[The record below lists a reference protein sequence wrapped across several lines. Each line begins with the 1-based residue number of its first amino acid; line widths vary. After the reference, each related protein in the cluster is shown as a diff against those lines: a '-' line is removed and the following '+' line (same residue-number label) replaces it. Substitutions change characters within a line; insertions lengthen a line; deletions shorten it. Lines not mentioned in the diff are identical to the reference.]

1 MATIQQFSQRFTR
14 IASSK
19 ALNLILF
26 VEIKKA
32 EKHFIEAQKLQLSFG
47 KNNKDE
53 IIGTYSQATENMSRG
68 VATKK
73 PKIAGEPFNFEYY
86 GDFFDDMVLDVFTDK
101 ASFYSEDSK
110 TEELIK
116 KYEGLFGLTDDNL
129 KEVIQTYIVPAFQKQ
144 IRTELNL
151 I

>member
-1 MATIQQFSQRFTR
+1 MATIQQFSQRLTR

-32 EKHFIEAQKLQLSFG
+32 EKYFIEAQKLQLSFG

-53 IIGTYSQATENMSRG
+53 IIGTYSQATENMSQG
-68 VATKK
+68 VATRK
-73 PKIAGEPFNFEYY
+73 PKIEGEPYNFEYY

-110 TEELIK
+110 TEELIN

-129 KEVIQTYIVPAFQKQ
+129 KEVIKTYIVPAFQKQ